1 MAEDLAQ
8 SRQQL
13 MDSRESK
20 DASKSGSANDLR
32 RVTQQTSKDS
42 SDDHLVSN
50 LIKRLFFRHLG
61 CVYMGEVRLKTAR
74 DTDSDCPCMETLL
87 KGKAQYS

>member
-1 MAEDLAQ
+1 MAEDLAL

-42 SDDHLVSN
+42 SDDHLVS
-50 LIKRLFFRHLG
+50 
-61 CVYMGEVRLKTAR
+61 KT
-74 DTDSDCPCMETLL
+74 S
-87 KGKAQYS
+87 

>member
-1 MAEDLAQ
+1 MAEDLAL

-13 MDSRESK
+13 MGSRESK

-50 LIKRLFFRHLG
+50 LIKRIFFGRLG
-61 CVYMGEVRLKTAR
+61 CVYMSEVRCETAR
-74 DTDSDCPCMETLL
+74 DSDSDWPCREPLL